1 MQHVEAVIRLFDPN
15 FNVRRIAVRRRY
27 KGNAW
32 FRRGTI
38 FSPRAGG
45 SQECSGAAHGARNNV
60 ADANCARWTKNQSQ
74 GAAEPYS
81 KRPNLS
87 TQSRWKNGATPRGRD
102 TRTMD
107 HPVKVYVHMPSW
119 PKLCRLHSSS
129 CHAGVIAVRISSAG
143 IRCCFGSATGLI
155 AFSSKGSPTNF

>member
-1 MQHVEAVIRLFDPN
+1 MVSVWGGTVGRCSPTAIDVVGAVGLGFMLGWGGPGLYGMGVSVPVMGPHLASVVDMMTFGDRMMRGKCGGREDGQN
-15 FNVRRIAVRRRY
+15 A
-27 KGNAW
+27 GN
-32 FRRGTI
+32 
-38 FSPRAGG
+38 
-45 SQECSGAAHGARNNV
+45 EHNAH
-60 ADANCARWTKNQSQ
+60 
-74 GAAEPYS
+74 
-81 KRPNLS
+81 
-87 TQSRWKNGATPRGRD
+87 TPRGRD